1 MKGGQ
6 NHFVPLFVFVTFAA
20 KLISP
25 INLNPKQYNYVN
37 NNRYNP

>member
-25 INLNPKQYNYVN
+25 INLDQNSTNYVN

>member
-25 INLNPKQYNYVN
+25 QITPINMELIE
-37 NNRYNP
+37 R